1 MKTSFDKFMASNA
14 NNPIKVEM
22 ALIDDIEKKA
32 KDVLQVTKDFNDKIE
47 EFKKFQADAKLFVQG
62 RTQQSI
68 DLLIKLQDANEMAK
82 DLGVPFNITKYQS
95 ILDKYYAVTKQ
106 FDKLFD

>member
-1 MKTSFDKFMASNA
+1 MKTSYEKFMASNA

-22 ALIDDIEKKA
+22 ALIDDIEKKS
-32 KDVLQVTKDFNDKIE
+32 KDVLQVTKDLSDKIE
-47 EFKKFQADAKLFVQG
+47 EFKKFQVDARLFVQG
-62 RTQQSI
+62 RTKQSV
-68 DLLIKLQDANEMAK
+68 DLLAKLQDANKLAN
-82 DLGVPFNITKYQS
+82 DLGMEFNISKYQS